1 MCICAGAYEKYKR
14 VPQVP
19 QSRRSL
25 ESVDLQGFALR
36 DFRKAGSRRSR
47 RKEIFM
53 SYKEEIM
60 QIMPVPSEL
69 RCYYLSPDSES
80 KTVYKPMCF
89 ALVKELDNDG
99 EYFTSIKTMILS
111 ADGSFVDATQRPGF
125 LRIAFDNKSA
135 GKYPLSDKDKKML
148 GLK

>member
-1 MCICAGAYEKYKR
+1 
-14 VPQVP
+14 
-19 QSRRSL
+19 
-25 ESVDLQGFALR
+25 
-36 DFRKAGSRRSR
+36 
-47 RKEIFM
+47 M

>member
-1 MCICAGAYEKYKR
+1 MKIGY
-14 VPQVP
+14 
-19 QSRRSL
+19 
-25 ESVDLQGFALR
+25 
-36 DFRKAGSRRSR
+36 RRSR

-69 RCYYLSPDSES
+69 RCYYVSPDSES

-89 ALVKELDNDG
+89 ALVKELDSDG
-99 EYFTSIKTMILS
+99 EYFTSIKTMVLS

-135 GKYPLSDKDKKML
+135 GKYPLSDKDKKKL
-148 GLK
+148 DLK

>member
-25 ESVDLQGFALR
+25 ESVDLQGIAVREFE
-36 DFRKAGSRRSR
+36 DIDSRSSR

-60 QIMPVPSEL
+60 QIMPVSPEL
-69 RCYYLSPDSES
+69 RCYYVSSDSES
-80 KTVYKPMCF
+80 KTVYNPMCF
-89 ALVKELDNDG
+89 ALVKELDNNG

-135 GKYPLSDKDKKML
+135 GKYPLSDKDKKTL